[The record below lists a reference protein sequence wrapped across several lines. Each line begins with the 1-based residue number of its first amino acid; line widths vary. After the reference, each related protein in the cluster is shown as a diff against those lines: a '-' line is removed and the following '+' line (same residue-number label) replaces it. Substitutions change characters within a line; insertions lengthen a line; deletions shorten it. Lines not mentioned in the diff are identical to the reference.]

1 MSLDMKAK
9 IDIKE
14 EVDRLCTCGKMLME
28 NVKMDRTPTTH
39 HHEESNPHGDH
50 NAIKGHKPYQ
60 II

>member
-14 EVDRLCTCGKMLME
+14 EVDRLCTWGKMSME

-50 NAIKGHKPYQ
+50 NAIK
-60 II
+60 